1 MNLHMD
7 ADFQIVTI
15 SILLASVL
23 EDHVLAV
30 RVGILVGE
38 ELVVVESLGAPC
50 LLDLRDLE
58 VVKLSRVLRSG

>member
-50 LLDLRDLE
+50 LLYLRDLE

>member
-7 ADFQIVTI
+7 ADFLIVSI

-38 ELVVVESLGAPC
+38 ELVVVESLSARC
-50 LLDLRDLE
+50 LLHPRDLE
-58 VVKLSRVLRSG
+58 VVELSRVLRGG